1 MSTFLI
7 PIRLSVPP
15 LQAQKA
21 LHQCLL
27 GNTTIH
33 ANTAT
38 DNEVSMILQQLG
50 VNPQQSG
57 NSLASSGSN
66 TPMTSAAIVTSSSLL
81 PTTSGADT
89 WGMPAASSGSG
100 SIWSMPELGG
110 GGGSAGQGGD
120 NQRGT
125 PLNSLLPGDL
135 LGENM

>member
-1 MSTFLI
+1 M
-7 PIRLSVPP
+7 
-15 LQAQKA
+15 QAQKA

-57 NSLASSGSN
+57 NSLASNSGSN

-81 PTTSGADT
+81 PSTSGADT

-110 GGGSAGQGGD
+110 GGGGSGGQGGD

>member
-1 MSTFLI
+1 MTNSLNPF
-7 PIRLSVPP
+7 PP
-15 LQAQKA
+15 MQAQKA

-57 NSLASSGSN
+57 NSLASNSGSN

-81 PTTSGADT
+81 PSTSGADT

-110 GGGSAGQGGD
+110 GQGGD